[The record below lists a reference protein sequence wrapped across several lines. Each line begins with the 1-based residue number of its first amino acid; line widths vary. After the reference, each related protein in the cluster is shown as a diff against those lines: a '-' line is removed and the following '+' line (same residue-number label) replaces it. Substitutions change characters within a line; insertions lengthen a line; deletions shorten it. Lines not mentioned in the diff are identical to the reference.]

1 MMHLIRFILIVTML
15 VMVVSSEIEP
25 GTCVIEKRSCSAEKC
40 ELQLTAYC
48 NERVEAVQWYHGR
61 KQIETVKDTQYTGS
75 LNETMV
81 RCSSQIPCVRTI
93 MKLIMTPFLPRDYGM
108 YRCVLT
114 THKKEIRCE
123 SNFTLKLS
131 NPILTGKGD
140 SGSVQI
146 KTNYI
151 YIAIGVVAGCG
162 LMIVILLIA
171 VIKLARGRRQG
182 RVMESEMNAQNNRK
196 DSAGQSHH
204 TYASIGS
211 DIAHYESL
219 SERRG
224 TKEGYDFPKPAVS
237 IKKGTK
243 EGYDFPKPA
252 ISIKKDSEG
261 YLKPETSGRLS
272 ENAEPEV
279 PDDDYSDFTMDS
291 AFSSSTFSFS
301 QDDIEA
307 YGKRKYSASNTQD
320 MDPTYTV
327 ENIRRKSSKALSN
340 PEYTAGVFQKSKS
353 QKAGS
358 PVKGSERGQG
368 SARRKEESCDY
379 QNIKKTR
386 RLT

>member
-1 MMHLIRFILIVTML
+1 MF
-15 VMVVSSEIEP
+15 VMVVSSETEP
-25 GTCVIEKRSCSAEKC
+25 GTCVIEKKSCSAEKC

-48 NERVEAVQWYHGR
+48 MERVSAVQWYHGR
-61 KQIETVKDTQYTGS
+61 KRIDNVKDTQYTGS

-81 RCSSQIPCVRTI
+81 HCSSQIPCVRAI
-93 MKLIMTPFLPRDYGM
+93 IKLIMTPFLPSDYGM

-114 THKKEIRCE
+114 TPNKKIRCE

-131 NPILTGKGD
+131 NPIVTGKGD
-140 SGSVQI
+140 SGSVQV

-171 VIKLARGRRQG
+171 VIKLTRGRRQG
-182 RVMESEMNAQNNRK
+182 NQTFISEMNAQNNRK

-219 SERRG
+219 SGRRG
-224 TKEGYDFPKPAVS
+224 TKEGYDIPKPAV
-237 IKKGTK
+237 
-243 EGYDFPKPA
+243 
-252 ISIKKDSEG
+252 SIKKDSEG
-261 YLKPETSGRLS
+261 YLKPETHGRLS
-272 ENAEPEV
+272 EQTEPEV

-291 AFSSSTFSFS
+291 AFSTSTFSFS

-307 YGKRKYSASNTQD
+307 YNNRKYSAVNNQN

-327 ENIRRKSSKALSN
+327 ENIRRKSSMALSN
-340 PEYTAGVFQKSKS
+340 PEYTAGVFKKSKS
-353 QKAGS
+353 QKAGGA
-358 PVKGSERGQG
+358 VKGSQRGLG
-368 SARRKEESCDY
+368 SARRKESCDY

>member
-1 MMHLIRFILIVTML
+1 MFVVL
-15 VMVVSSEIEP
+15 VSSETEP
-25 GTCVIEKRSCSAEKC
+25 GTCVVEKRSCSAEKC

-48 NERVEAVQWYHGR
+48 MERVKAVQWYHGR
-61 KQIETVKDTQYTGS
+61 KRIENVKDTLYTGS

-81 RCSSQIPCVRTI
+81 RCSSQIPCVRAI
-93 MKLIMTPFLPRDYGM
+93 MKLIMTPFLPRHYGM

-114 THKKEIRCE
+114 TTNKEIRCE

-131 NPILTGKGD
+131 NPIVTGKGD

-146 KTNYI
+146 NQLYI
-151 YIAIGVVAGCG
+151 HCH
-162 LMIVILLIA
+162 
-171 VIKLARGRRQG
+171 RRCC
-182 RVMESEMNAQNNRK
+182 RLREMNAQNNRK

-204 TYASIGS
+204 TYVSIGS

-219 SERRG
+219 SGRRG
-224 TKEGYDFPKPAVS
+224 TKEGYDFPKPTV
-237 IKKGTK
+237 
-243 EGYDFPKPA
+243 
-252 ISIKKDSEG
+252 SIKKDSEG

-307 YGKRKYSASNTQD
+307 YSKRKYSASNTQD

-340 PEYTAGVFQKSKS
+340 PEYTASVFQKSKS
-353 QKAGS
+353 HKAGS

>member
-1 MMHLIRFILIVTML
+1 MYLNRFILIVMF
-15 VMVVSSEIEP
+15 VVVVSSEIEP
-25 GTCVIEKRSCSAEKC
+25 GTCVIEKKSCSEIKC
-40 ELQLTAYC
+40 EVQLTAYSI
-48 NERVEAVQWYHGR
+48 ERVSAVQWYHGR
-61 KQIETVKDTQYTGS
+61 NTIDNVKDKQYTGS
-75 LNETMV
+75 LNDTMV
-81 RCSSQIPCVRTI
+81 RCSSQVPCVRSI
-93 MKLIMTPFLPRDYGM
+93 VKLIMTPFLPRDYGM

-114 THKKEIRCE
+114 TPNKEIRCE

-131 NPILTGKGD
+131 NPIVTGKGD
-140 SGSVQI
+140 SGSIQV

-219 SERRG
+219 SGRRG

-237 IKKGTK
+237 L
-243 EGYDFPKPA
+243 
-252 ISIKKDSEG
+252 KKDSEG
-261 YLKPETSGRLS
+261 YLKPEATGRLS
-272 ENAEPEV
+272 EHAEPEA

-307 YGKRKYSASNTQD
+307 YNNRKYSAANNQD

-327 ENIRRKSSKALSN
+327 ENSRRKSSKALSN

-358 PVKGSERGQG
+358 SVKGSERGQG
-368 SARRKEESCDY
+368 SARRKEESSDY

>member
-15 VMVVSSEIEP
+15 VMVVSSETEP

-48 NERVEAVQWYHGR
+48 MERVEAVQWYHGR

-219 SERRG
+219 SGRRG

-237 IKKGTK
+237 IR
-243 EGYDFPKPA
+243 
-252 ISIKKDSEG
+252 KDSEG

-307 YGKRKYSASNTQD
+307 YSKRKYSASNTQD